1 MSLLPRVRRFAA
13 RHHLW
18 HAGSRVVAA
27 VSGGSD
33 SVALL
38 FLLHDLH
45 ARGDMKLDAVAHL
58 NHQIRP
64 EAVAD
69 EQFCAALAGRLK
81 LPFVAAR
88 VDVPARAAAGKC
100 SIEIAARA
108 ARRAFLAQVR
118 DDRGAD
124 AVATAHTLDDQAETV
139 LLRIAR
145 GTGLRGLG
153 GIAPVRDGRIR
164 PLLEVT
170 RAELQDELEAR
181 RETWREDAT
190 NADLANPRNRVRHE
204 LLPYLRMHF
213 NPSVHRSLAR
223 LAELARV
230 EDDWMERSAADAA
243 ESVMDVGDD
252 IVRLHQERLLALPDA
267 IQRRVVQLALET
279 STAGRSSSLD
289 DVDAVRAVASG
300 KAAAGEV
307 SGVRVEHSSGSVV
320 LINRSVAKV
329 RSEGSSPT
337 FNVDLPVPGVAQVAG
352 TGWVVEALG
361 PQLRPAG
368 SALSA
373 SSDAV
378 EVDAAVVGSQLVVRS
393 RLAGDRIRPLG
404 LGGRKKVQD
413 VFVDRKVNH
422 GERDTVPIVTD
433 LQGRLVWVAGHV
445 LGEEFRVTEH
455 TKAVIILKLR
465 RI

>member
-1 MSLLPRVRRFAA
+1 
-13 RHHLW
+13 
-18 HAGSRVVAA
+18 VVAA

-38 FLLHDLH
+38 FLLHELQ
-45 ARGDMKLDAVAHL
+45 ARGEMRLDAVAHL

-64 EAVAD
+64 DADAD
-69 EQFCAALAGRLK
+69 EQFCEALAGRLNV
-81 LPFVAAR
+81 PFVAAR
-88 VDVPARAAAGKC
+88 VDVPTRAAAGKC
-100 SIEIAARA
+100 SIEVAARA
-108 ARRAFLAQVR
+108 ARRAFLARVR
-118 DDRGAD
+118 DDRHAD
-124 AVATAHTLDDQAETV
+124 SVATAHTLDDQAETV

-145 GTGLRGLG
+145 GSGLRGLG

-170 RAELQDELEAR
+170 RAELQHELAGR
-181 RETWREDAT
+181 GETWREDAT
-190 NADLANPRNRVRHE
+190 NADLTNPRNRVRHE

-213 NPSVHRSLAR
+213 NPSVHRSIAR
-223 LAELARV
+223 LAELARA
-230 EDDWMERSAADAA
+230 EDDWMARSAAAAA
-243 ESVMDVGDD
+243 ESVMDAGDSV
-252 IVRLHQERLLALPDA
+252 VRLHQGRLLALPEA

-279 STAGRSSSLD
+279 SMAGRSPSLD

-300 KAAAGEV
+300 TPAACEV

-361 PQLRPAG
+361 PQPRPSGRGPRRADFARWGASG
-368 SALSA
+368 SAPSA
-373 SSDAV
+373 SNDAV
-378 EVDAAVVGSQLVVRS
+378 EVDAAAVGSQLVVRS

-422 GERDTVPIVTD
+422 GDRDTVPIVTD
-433 LQGRLVWVAGHV
+433 VQGRLVWVAGHV
-445 LGEEFRVTEH
+445 LSEEFRVTEH